1 MSESD
6 GGEEL
11 FTSEI
16 LKLSKDPKIKN
27 LVDERVSEFLE
38 MHKADSQKWFTE
50 LVYCI
55 LTANSSA
62 ERGQLCVDGLD
73 KYDYILN
80 GDLSEVSSELRHYG
94 HRFAVKRAEYII
106 EARKYSKNL
115 KNIVQSFKTS
125 SEARIWLSENIS
137 GLGFKESSHFLRNV
151 GYLELAILDRHVIS
165 NMVEFRLI
173 MPEKSSLTKKRYLEY
188 EKILKRVAARINMHV
203 GELDLYLWYRKT
215 GKVLK

>member
-1 MSESD
+1 MSETKR
-6 GGEEL
+6 GEEL
-11 FTSEI
+11 LISEI

-27 LVDERVSEFLE
+27 LVDQRVSEFLE
-38 MHKADSQKWFTE
+38 IHEADSRKWFIE

-62 ERGQLCVDGLD
+62 EKGQLCVDGLD
-73 KYDYILN
+73 RCDYILN
-80 GDLSEVSSELRHYG
+80 GSLSEVLNELQRFG
-94 HRFAVKRAEYII
+94 HRFAAKRAEYII

-115 KNIVQSFKTS
+115 KEIIQSFKTS
-125 SEARIWLSENIS
+125 SEARVWLSENVK

-151 GYLELAILDRHVIS
+151 GYLDLAILDRHVIS
-165 NMVEFRLI
+165 NMVEFGLI
-173 MPEKSSLTKKRYLEY
+173 MPEKRSLTKKRYLEH
-188 EKILKRVAARINMHV
+188 EKILKRVAERVKMHV